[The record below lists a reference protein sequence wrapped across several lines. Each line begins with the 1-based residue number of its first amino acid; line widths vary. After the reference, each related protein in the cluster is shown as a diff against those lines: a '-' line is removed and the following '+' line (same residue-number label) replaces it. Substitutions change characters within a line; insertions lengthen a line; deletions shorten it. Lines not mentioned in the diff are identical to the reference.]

1 MEDIETLEI
10 ELAKIIMANQEK
22 EADAVKG
29 YIEQINAIDNLIN
42 ALSNGEKDT
51 QTLAFLEVLKSE
63 TEEKISDELNHQQGL
78 LSEFVEFTGIKIN
91 KD

>member
-1 MEDIETLEI
+1 MNETECLEI

-29 YIEQINAIDNLIN
+29 YIAQLDIIDKLIIN
-42 ALSNGEKDT
+42 LSNGGGETKI
-51 QTLAFLEVLKSE
+51 LAFLEVLKSE
-63 TEEKISDELNHQQGL
+63 TEEKISDELNHQKGL